1 MNPHPNKEETKVK
14 NWKKA
19 GIGALC
25 VMSLLAGCG
34 MQGGDTNNNDKNA
47 DEPKKISLEQ
57 VRADNIPEKLLEDHD
72 TVTVSIQG
80 TDQDSKET
88 YTAKVQY
95 TRDDKGNLLL
105 ASHYSYTAD
114 SPVGEDEFFAQA
126 CLSIEGNGVYLS
138 KMESDGRLNMN
149 CYPSGEYEMYILDML
164 PACREADD
172 SASETINEQS
182 EQDGAVLISTTT
194 TYSDMPDYY
203 YTTIYYVDPATGE
216 LLAMSVTDYSK
227 DDSGEASV
235 LGTTVYDWSYDE
247 SYAPEKELAAEAFN
261 SDEACAL
268 TLVYNPG
275 VADEETQEISIK
287 RGTYVT
293 FVSSTGNQLYAD
305 AELTQPLDDTVSIDT
320 SGESMTVYVVPD
332 APMN

>member
-1 MNPHPNKEETKVK
+1 MK

-34 MQGGDTNNNDKNA
+34 MQDGDTNNNDKNA
-47 DEPKKISLEQ
+47 DEPKEISLEQ

-172 SASETINEQS
+172 SASETIDEQS

-235 LGTTVYDWSYDE
+235 LGTTLYDWSYGE
-247 SYAPEKELAAEAFN
+247 SYLPDKELAAEAFN

-275 VADEETQEISIK
+275 AADEETQEISIK

-305 AELTQPLDDTVSIDT
+305 AELTKTLDDTLPIDT
-320 SGESMTVYVVPD
+320 NGESMTVYVVPD

>member
-1 MNPHPNKEETKVK
+1 MK

-19 GIGALC
+19 SIGALC
-25 VMSLLAGCG
+25 VVSLLAGCG
-34 MQGGDTNNNDKNA
+34 TQGGDTNNNDKNA
-47 DEPKKISLEQ
+47 DEPKEISLEQ

-247 SYAPEKELAAEAFN
+247 SYAPEKELAVEAFN

-268 TLVYNPG
+268 TLVYNPSA
-275 VADEETQEISIK
+275 ADEETQEISIK

-293 FVSSTGNQLYAD
+293 FISSTGSLLYAD
-305 AELTQPLDDTVSIDT
+305 AELTQPLDDTLPIDT

>member
-1 MNPHPNKEETKVK
+1 MK

-47 DEPKKISLEQ
+47 DEPKEISLEQ

-172 SASETINEQS
+172 SASETIDEQS

-235 LGTTVYDWSYDE
+235 LGTTLYDWSYGE
-247 SYAPEKELAAEAFN
+247 SYLPDKELAAEAFN

-275 VADEETQEISIK
+275 AADEKTQEISIK

-305 AELTQPLDDTVSIDT
+305 AELTKTLDDTLPIDT
-320 SGESMTVYVVPD
+320 NGESMTVYVVPD